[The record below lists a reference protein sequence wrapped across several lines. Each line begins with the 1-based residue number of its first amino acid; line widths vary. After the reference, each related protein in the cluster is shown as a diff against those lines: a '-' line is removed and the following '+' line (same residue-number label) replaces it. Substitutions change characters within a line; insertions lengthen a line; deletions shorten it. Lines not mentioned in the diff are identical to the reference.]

1 MTTRD
6 TGSPCSD
13 EKSIGFWNARKQ
25 VLLRGVTWNDVPES
39 LDSPMVQSLVGRCL
53 LVECLRRQGLFTG
66 WPVYRYGPFGKPQLE
81 NYPGLFFNISH
92 CCRAVVC
99 VVADHEIGVDVET
112 ITEID
117 KQVMDLVLNDREIDF
132 VVSHTDPPRAF
143 TQRWTQKESLLKC
156 LGTGICENIKDILDC
171 YDCEF
176 WPRHGDDYEISV
188 CLRAVPLGKHNGL
201 D

>member
-81 NYPGLFFNISH
+81 NYPGLFF
-92 CCRAVVC
+92 VTV
-99 VVADHEIGVDVET
+99 
-112 ITEID
+112 
-117 KQVMDLVLNDREIDF
+117 
-132 VVSHTDPPRAF
+132 
-143 TQRWTQKESLLKC
+143 
-156 LGTGICENIKDILDC
+156 
-171 YDCEF
+171 
-176 WPRHGDDYEISV
+176 HGDFSFPTKGWPCSSYREYSRTNQPRQRYVRKILKNSQ
-188 CLRAVPLGKHNGL
+188 R
-201 D
+201 